1 VPTPRPPWKA
11 WIPAAVAASFTL
23 SDGSSTLRRNFMAD
37 EDQVLE
43 HVGLD
48 RRRFV
53 KRVVIGTAFAV
64 PVVSSFSMTG
74 VQSVASAQVSGNVA
88 I

>member
-1 VPTPRPPWKA
+1 
-11 WIPAAVAASFTL
+11 
-23 SDGSSTLRRNFMAD
+23 MAD

-43 HVGLD
+43 HVGFD

-74 VQSVASAQVSGNVA
+74 VQSIASAQVSGNVV